1 MDKDNTSIYPLNS
14 EWNLWYH
21 SIKDNNW
28 TKTSY
33 KKIYTLNNLY
43 DYKIMEELF
52 QKNYLQN
59 SMLFM
64 MRNDIYPLWED
75 PENIEGCCVS
85 FKIPSQ
91 NLVKTWN
98 DCILSII
105 CENIHKDI
113 DNYNELNGIS
123 ISPKKEFNILKLW
136 IRSNVKK
143 YTELFNEFEPYLV
156 EKNSLIKKNEC

>member
-1 MDKDNTSIYPLNS
+1 MDKDSNYPLNS

-21 SIKDNNW
+21 SIKDTRW
-28 TKTSY
+28 TKDSY
-33 KKIYTLNNLY
+33 RQIYTLRNLF

-59 SMLFM
+59 CMLFL

-85 FKIPSQ
+85 FKIPSKD
-91 NLVKTWN
+91 LVQTWN
-98 DCILSII
+98 KSILKII
-105 CENIHKDI
+105 CEEIHKNK

-136 IRSNVKK
+136 VRSNIKK
-143 YTELFNEFEPYLV
+143 YTTLFQEFEPHIQ
-156 EKNSLIKKNEC
+156 EKNSLVKKNEC

>member
-1 MDKDNTSIYPLNS
+1 MDKDSNYPLNS

-21 SIKDNNW
+21 SIKDTRW
-28 TKTSY
+28 TKESY
-33 KKIYTLNNLY
+33 KQIYTLKNLY

-59 SMLFM
+59 CMLFL

-85 FKIPSQ
+85 FKIPSKD
-91 NLVKTWN
+91 LVKTWN
-98 DCILSII
+98 TSILKII
-105 CENIHKDI
+105 CEEIHKDK
-113 DNYNELNGIS
+113 DNFNELNGVS

-136 IRSNVKK
+136 VRSNVKK
-143 YTELFNEFEPYLV
+143 YTTLFHEFEPHIQ
-156 EKNSLIKKNEC
+156 EKNSLVKKNEF

>member
-1 MDKDNTSIYPLNS
+1 MDKDSNYPLNS

-21 SIKDNNW
+21 SIKDTRW
-28 TKTSY
+28 TKESY
-33 KKIYTLNNLY
+33 KQIYTLRNLF

-59 SMLFM
+59 CMLFL

-85 FKIPSQ
+85 FKIPSKD
-91 NLVKTWN
+91 LVQTWN
-98 DCILSII
+98 KSILKII
-105 CENIHKDI
+105 CEEIHKNK

-136 IRSNVKK
+136 VRSNIKK
-143 YTELFNEFEPYLV
+143 YTTLFQEFEPHIQ
-156 EKNSLIKKNEC
+156 EKNSLVKKNEF